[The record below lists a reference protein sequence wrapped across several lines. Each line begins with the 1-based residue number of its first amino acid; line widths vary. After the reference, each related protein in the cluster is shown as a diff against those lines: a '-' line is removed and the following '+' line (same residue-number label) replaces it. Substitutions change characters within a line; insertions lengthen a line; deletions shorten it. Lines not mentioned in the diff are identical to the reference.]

1 MKASD
6 STNKKN
12 NMKPENIDDLDLAK
26 ECIGDLDLYLE
37 TVADALSN
45 PPTEE
50 EIRRVEADRDR
61 QFEEMK
67 RNWNK

>member
-1 MKASD
+1 
-6 STNKKN
+6 
-12 NMKPENIDDLDLAK
+12 MKPENIDDLDLAK

-37 TVADALSN
+37 AVADALHN
-45 PPTEE
+45 PPTDE
-50 EIRRVEADRDR
+50 EIRRVEADRER